1 MQKVI
6 TYFFDDYRYK
16 LQSLWFKRL
25 LYIFVIIKC
34 IYWLCYYNLLF
45 GENSIVY
52 TEPRSISFIK
62 DIAFYLYNSTS
73 TNLGYLFLVSAILL
87 SILPIFCRSHP
98 EWSRRVYFI
107 TDFILWL
114 LILNISNKIY
124 PTLTGG
130 DYFLNQLLLFNC
142 FLYCHAEGSRSILTH
157 NKRQSF
163 KIIFHNFASI
173 AIVIQICV
181 VYFLSALAKLNN
193 EEWLNGSA
201 ISNTLQ
207 VQQYSLEI
215 FSNTKQNALSFIL
228 NYLVL
233 FYQLFFPLVIWFK
246 KIKKPFLIIGIIMH
260 LFIAF
265 VMGLMSFGFI
275 MILGYVY
282 FYDFKNDLQK
292 K

>member
-1 MQKVI
+1 MQIVI

-16 LQSLWFKRL
+16 SQSLWFKRL

-52 TEPRSISFIK
+52 TEPHSIGFIK
-62 DIAFYLYNSTS
+62 DFAFYLYNSNS
-73 TNLGYLFLVSAILL
+73 TNLGYVFLVSAILL
-87 SILPIFCRSHP
+87 SILPFFFRKLYLIS
-98 EWSRRVYFI
+98 
-107 TDFILWL
+107 DFILWI
-114 LILNISNKIY
+114 LIINISNKLY

-130 DYFLNQLLLFNC
+130 DYLMNQFLLFNC
-142 FLYCHAEGSRSILTH
+142 FLAFEKNR
-157 NKRQSF
+157 NNF
-163 KIIFHNFASI
+163 KIIFHNFACI
-173 AIVIQICV
+173 ALVIQICM
-181 VYFLSALAKLNN
+181 VYFLSALAKLNSA
-193 EEWLNGSA
+193 EWLNGSA
-201 ISNTLQ
+201 IATTLQ
-207 VQQYSLEI
+207 IKQYALEP
-215 FSNTKQNALSFIL
+215 FSDTKQNALSFIL
-228 NYLVL
+228 NYVVL

-265 VMGLMSFGFI
+265 AMGLMSFGFI

-282 FYDFKNDLQK
+282 FYDFKNDFQK